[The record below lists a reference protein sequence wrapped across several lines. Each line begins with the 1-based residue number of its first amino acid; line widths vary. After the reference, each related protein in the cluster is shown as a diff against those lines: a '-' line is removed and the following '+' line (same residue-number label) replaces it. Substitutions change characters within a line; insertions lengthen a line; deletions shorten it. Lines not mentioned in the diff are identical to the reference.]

1 MSEPVA
7 TKEIERPEAR
17 ERVQDALAEVAVLLR
32 KHRLVEGL
40 VHEQLGHP
48 PVGDDAGRGEIVES
62 LVTKQNRAQLTR
74 KLDRLH
80 PADIAYIL
88 EALPLD
94 ERLYIW
100 NLVRAARDGEIL
112 LEVSDAVRES
122 LISTMDTEELVA
134 AAETLDAEEIADLAP
149 DLPQEV
155 MDDVFSGLALE
166 EREQLRAA
174 MSFDED
180 MVGAL
185 MDFEDL
191 QVRPEVTLEVVLR
204 YLRRFDELPSQTDQ
218 LFVVDR
224 NEKLLGILAINR
236 LIVSEPDALVS
247 AVMQPPVVK
256 LLQHEKAGDAASAF
270 ERYDLVSAPVVDTNG
285 KLVGRVT
292 VDEIL
297 DFVRERSEEEML
309 AQAGLREEEDVFAS
323 VWKSFQN
330 RWSWLA
336 INLVTA
342 FIASRVIG
350 AFEGSIAKL
359 VALAALM
366 PIVAGIGGNSGNQT
380 ITMIVRA
387 VALGQV
393 TRVHA
398 SKLFRKEI
406 IVAAING
413 VVWGGVMGLV
423 AMVLYRDVPLGLVM
437 VLAMTLN
444 LILAA
449 LMGVLIPMTMMKL
462 GRDPAVGSSVLIT
475 AVTDSGGFFI
485 FLGLATMFLV

>member
-1 MSEPVA
+1 MPETLDQLDSV
-7 TKEIERPEAR
+7 RPEAHT
-17 ERVQDALAEVAVLLR
+17 RVQDALTEVTTLLR

-40 VHEQLGHP
+40 VREQTGHP
-48 PVGDDAGRGEIVES
+48 PSAAHTELAETAVYKDSKAALQRE
-62 LVTKQNRAQLTR
+62 
-74 KLDRLH
+74 LDRLH

-94 ERLYIW
+94 ERLYVW
-100 NLVRAARDGEIL
+100 DLVRASRDGDIL

-122 LISTMDTEELVA
+122 LISSMDTEELVA
-134 AAETLDAEEIADLAP
+134 ATETLETDEIAELAP

-155 MDDVFSGLALE
+155 MDDVFQSLPLD

-185 MDFEDL
+185 MDFEDIA
-191 QVRPEVTLEVVLR
+191 VRPDVTLEVVLR

-218 LFVVDR
+218 VFVVDR
-224 NEKLLGILAINR
+224 EERLLGVLPINT
-236 LIVSEPDALVS
+236 LIVTDPDTSVGAI
-247 AVMQPPVVK
+247 MRPPVVK
-256 LLQHEKAGDAASAF
+256 LRQHEKADVAASAF
-270 ERYDLVSAPVVDTNG
+270 ERYDLVSAPVVDTNDR
-285 KLVGRVT
+285 LVGRVT
-292 VDEIL
+292 VDEVL
-297 DFVRERSEEEML
+297 DFVRQRGEEDLL

-323 VWKSFQN
+323 VWASFRN
-330 RWSWLA
+330 RWAWLA

-350 AFEGSIAKL
+350 LFEGSIARL

-387 VALGQV
+387 AALGQV
-393 TRVHA
+393 SAANARQ
-398 SKLFRKEI
+398 LIRKEI
-406 IVAAING
+406 AVSLVNG
-413 VVWGGVMGLV
+413 VIWGGVMGLV
-423 AMVLYRDVPLGLVM
+423 ATVLYRDIALGLVM

-444 LILAA
+444 LLLAA
-449 LMGVLIPMTMMKL
+449 MMGVLIPITMMKA
-462 GRDPAVGSSVLIT
+462 GRDPAVGSSVMIT

-485 FLGLATMFLV
+485 FLGLATLFLL

>member
-1 MSEPVA
+1 MSV
-7 TKEIERPEAR
+7 EIETTGIDRREAQ
-17 ERVQDALAEVAVLLR
+17 ESPQEALAEVTTLLR
-32 KHRLVEGL
+32 RHRLIEGL
-40 VHEQLGHP
+40 VYEQMEHGPGADRSDL
-48 PVGDDAGRGEIVES
+48 VES
-62 LVTKQNRAQLTR
+62 LVFKQDKAVLQH
-74 KLDRLH
+74 KLDTLH

-100 NLVRAARDGEIL
+100 DLVKADRDGDIL

-122 LISTMDTEELVA
+122 LISSMDTEELVA
-134 AAETLDAEEIADLAP
+134 ATESLEADEIAELAP

-155 MDDVFSGLALE
+155 IDDVFSSLPVE

-174 MSFDED
+174 MSFDDD

-185 MDFEDL
+185 MDFEDVS
-191 QVRPEVTLEVVLR
+191 VRPDVTLEVVLR

-224 NEKLLGILAINR
+224 QETLLGVLPVGKLLVNDPEKSVAE
-236 LIVSEPDALVS
+236 VMEP
-247 AVMQPPVVK
+247 PRVK
-256 LLQHEKAGDAASAF
+256 LLQHEKADEAAHAF
-270 ERYDLVSAPVVDTNG
+270 ERYDLVSAPVVDTNDR
-285 KLVGRVT
+285 LVGRVT

-297 DFVRERSEEEML
+297 DFVRESGEEDLL

-323 VWKSFQN
+323 VWASFKN
-330 RWSWLA
+330 RWAWLA
-336 INLVTA
+336 VNLVTA

-350 AFEGSIAKL
+350 VFEDSIEKL

-387 VALGQV
+387 AALGQV
-393 TRVHA
+393 TVANARQ
-398 SKLFRKEI
+398 LIRKEI
-406 IVAAING
+406 VVSLING

-423 AMVLYRDVPLGLVM
+423 AMLLYKDVPLGVVM
-437 VLAMTLN
+437 VFAMTLN
-444 LILAA
+444 LMLAA
-449 LMGVLIPMTMMKL
+449 LMGVLIPMAML
-462 GRDPAVGSSVLIT
+462 RFGRDPALGSSVLIT

-485 FLGLATMFLV
+485 FLGLATLFLV

>member
-1 MSEPVA
+1 MSELDA
-7 TKEIERPEAR
+7 TTEQRADPAS
-17 ERVQDALAEVAVLLR
+17 ERVQDALAEITALLR

-40 VHEQLGHP
+40 VHEQLTHAP
-48 PVGDDAGRGEIVES
+48 ATDADGVVVES
-62 LVTKQNRAQLTR
+62 VVTKQNKAQLQR

-80 PADIAYIL
+80 PADIAFIL

-100 NLVRAARDGEIL
+100 ELVKADRDGEIL
-112 LEVSDAVRES
+112 LEVSEPVRES
-122 LISTMDTEELVA
+122 LISSMDTEELVA
-134 AAETLDAEEIADLAP
+134 AAETLDAEEIAELAP
-149 DLPQEV
+149 DLPPEV
-155 MDDVFSGLALE
+155 MDDVFSILPVE

-174 MSFDED
+174 MSFEDD

-185 MDFEDL
+185 MDFADL
-191 QVRPEVTLEVVLR
+191 QVRPDVTLEVVLR

-224 NEKLLGILAINR
+224 DEKLLGVLPVNK
-236 LIVSEPDALVS
+236 LIVSDPDRLVGD
-247 AVMQPPVVK
+247 VMLPPAVK
-256 LLQHEKAGDAASAF
+256 LVQHEKAADAASAF
-270 ERYDLVSAPVVDTNG
+270 ERYDLVSAPVVDTND

-297 DFVRERSEEEML
+297 DFVKGRGEEEVL
-309 AQAGLREEEDVFAS
+309 ALGGLSEEEDVFAS

-330 RWSWLA
+330 RWAWLA
-336 INLVTA
+336 INLGTA

-350 AFEGSIAKL
+350 VFEGSIAKL

-393 TRVHA
+393 TREHA
-398 SKLFRKEI
+398 RKLIRKEI
-406 IVAAING
+406 VVALLNG
-413 VVWGGVMGLV
+413 LVWGGVMGIV
-423 AMVLYRDVPLGLVM
+423 AMMLYRDVALGLVM

-444 LILAA
+444 LMLAA
-449 LMGVLIPMTMMKL
+449 SMGVLIPMTML
-462 GRDPAVGSSVLIT
+462 RFGRDPAMGASVMIT

-485 FLGLATMFLV
+485 FLGLATLFLV